1 MAENDKVVVT
11 KSKLDALASALR
23 TIFGF
28 TGKKTIEQLTE
39 EAGHYDPRP
48 DISDATATA
57 AQILKPYTAYVNG
70 GKVTGEIESLAA
82 AAYAPSTRPKTIP
95 AGKYLAGAQT
105 IQAMKLQNKT
115 VTPSASDISV
125 TKDAAYDALGSV
137 LVKGVTP
144 GAKVIYNASITPT
157 RTTQMVVP
165 NTEGLTRVKT
175 IILLLNESA
184 ADSVISLCD
193 VRDDS
198 GNVLMTSM
206 VAGDSQTT
214 GYLVFYNR
222 DTSSGYLVPTVTS
235 DSITLTRVTSTITTP
250 FAIASYRVMIIGY

>member
-1 MAENDKVVVT
+1 MAEHDKVVVT

-28 TGKKTIEQLTE
+28 TGKRTIEQLTE

-82 AAYAPSTRPKTIP
+82 TAYAPSTRPQTIP
-95 AGKYLAGAQT
+95 AGKYLAGAQA

-115 VTPSASDISV
+115 VTPGASDISV

-137 LVKGVTP
+137 LVKGVQYPVLVKRTMT
-144 GAKVIYNASITPT
+144 AAEVSSDKKTLVLSEAETQLVQASP
-157 RTTQMVVP
+157 P
-165 NTEGLTRVKT
+165 
-175 IILLLNESA
+175 SFA
-184 ADSVISLCD
+184 
-193 VRDDS
+193 
-198 GNVLMTSM
+198 
-206 VAGDSQTT
+206 
-214 GYLVFYNR
+214 LVY
-222 DTSSGYLVPTVTS
+222 T
-235 DSITLTRVTSTITTP
+235 TSTITGNNVVCSFCSEDFSAYMSMTANGTKAAKNAFGGVAFDSSGNAIFSISSEISAT
-250 FAIASYRVMIIGY
+250 FADVPYTVLILGGGSW

>member
-1 MAENDKVVVT
+1 MAEHDKVVVT

-28 TGKKTIEQLTE
+28 TGKRTIEQLTE

-70 GKVTGEIESLAA
+70 GKVTGEVESLAA
-82 AAYAPSTRPKTIP
+82 TAYAPSTRPQTIP

-115 VTPSASDISV
+115 VTPGASDISV

-137 LVKGVTP
+137 LVKGVQYPVLVKRTMT
-144 GAKVIYNASITPT
+144 AAEVSSDKKTLVLSEAETQLVQASP
-157 RTTQMVVP
+157 P
-165 NTEGLTRVKT
+165 
-175 IILLLNESA
+175 SFA
-184 ADSVISLCD
+184 
-193 VRDDS
+193 
-198 GNVLMTSM
+198 
-206 VAGDSQTT
+206 
-214 GYLVFYNR
+214 LVY
-222 DTSSGYLVPTVTS
+222 T
-235 DSITLTRVTSTITTP
+235 TSTITGNNVVYSFCSEDFSAYMSMTANGTKAAKNAFGGVAFDSSGNAIFSISSEISAT
-250 FAIASYRVMIIGY
+250 FAGVPYTVLILGGGSW